1 MSTSQTGL
9 VHKVDVGEHGL
20 LFDPASLSASV
31 GDTVEFHFYPQNH
44 SVAQASFDNA
54 CHPLN
59 SSGFFSGFVPTSE
72 ESKTVFTLTIN
83 NTDPIWYYCGQE
95 GHCQAGMVGVINPP
109 SGGNN
114 LSSFKI
120 SASGT
125 TDTTVPDNVQG
136 GVLAASGSGS
146 ESSSTASSSSGTTQ
160 TASSTTASS
169 TNVASKTG
177 AAASISIFLVLFS
190 LASMFML

>member
-1 MSTSQTGL
+1 MSASQTSL
-9 VHKVDVGEHGL
+9 VHKIDVGEDGFS
-20 LFDPASLSASV
+20 FDPASLSASV

-44 SVAQASFDNA
+44 SVAQASFDDP

-109 SGGNN
+109 
-114 LSSFKI
+114 
-120 SASGT
+120 
-125 TDTTVPDNVQG
+125 
-136 GVLAASGSGS
+136 
-146 ESSSTASSSSGTTQ
+146 
-160 TASSTTASS
+160 
-169 TNVASKTG
+169 
-177 AAASISIFLVLFS
+177 
-190 LASMFML
+190 